1 MIKKVLCLFIAV
13 FMVIGLCACGSDNG
27 GAGGNAATSPASQQE
42 NNGNT
47 GTTAG
52 AKPENTESNTG
63 SGAIVGVKSDI
74 YAPAAGSQADKFW
87 HVKEIQNVYEF
98 SSDGK
103 CTVKDTV
110 YYLKNASDYDEASAQ
125 LEGGNWN
132 AVWSDDKT
140 YFTIEQGFKDY
151 TSVEDAIEDIEN
163 DFLGYTITYSNG
175 GSNHIDPPT
184 DERKTELMKE
194 VFGFTLDELDTT
206 YGNYTFATR
215 KMEKVMVTYISGATV
230 DDMNALAKAAFSVC
244 SAVADDGKM
253 YDYLGKYGSEL
264 TAAPETDSIFNS
276 AQFNYFK
283 NGKEISVEAEILN
296 SEGYDN
302 TLALLVY
309 IVK

>member
-1 MIKKVLCLFIAV
+1 MIQKALCLFLAV

-27 GAGGNAATSPASQQE
+27 GAGGNETAKPASQQG

-63 SGAIVGVKSDI
+63 SGAIVGVKSDM
-74 YAPAAGSQADKFW
+74 YAPAASSQAAKYW

-98 SSDGK
+98 SGDGK
-103 CTVKDTV
+103 CTVKETV
-110 YYLKNASDYDEASAQ
+110 YYLNNASDYDDASAQ
-125 LEGGNWN
+125 LEGGNWK
-132 AVWSDDKT
+132 AVWSNDKS
-140 YFTIEQGFKDY
+140 YFSIEQGSKNY
-151 TSVEDAIEDIEN
+151 TTVEDAIEDMEK
-163 DFLGYTITYSNG
+163 DFLGYTLSYSNG

-184 DERKTELMKE
+184 DARKTELMKE

-206 YGNYTFATR
+206 YGDYTFVTR
-215 KMEKVMVTYISGATV
+215 KKENVLVTYIPGATT
-230 DDMNALAKAAFSVC
+230 DDMNALAKAAFAVC
-244 SAVADDGKM
+244 SAAADEGKM

-264 TAAPETDSIFNS
+264 SAAPETDSIFNS

-302 TLALLVY
+302 TLALHFYLV
-309 IVK
+309 K